1 MKNIGFTAAQSFENS
16 KNAEK
21 HPWKEK
27 YMKDAT
33 IFGKH
38 TFLPID
44 FGHTKNDNTI
54 VIGSS
59 GTGKTYSFVE
69 PNVLQCNANYVI
81 ADSKGTILSDIG
93 ASLKANGYD
102 IQVLNLIDLNH
113 SMTYNPLTYMKDEL
127 DVTQFAKQLVTSN
140 ADGIA
145 TSSNANGPFWDNS
158 AIAMIQA
165 IIFFVKEFLP
175 KSEQNMNSVTKIFEL
190 LDKNA
195 AEINKVL
202 FTLGIKNTNYNIKN
216 NVKKQDI
223 SDLLFEYARS
233 KNPESPAVRSWDK
246 ISDIRKADTT
256 WGGVWGEAG
265 AALAKYSMANV
276 QKLTASCQIDF
287 KKLLEPK
294 TAIFIL
300 YDDSNSSKNFISNS
314 FYSQLMSFLYSEAF
328 KLEDQKLPVKVRFFL
343 DDFKNIVIP
352 KFTDYL
358 ATARSRNLSICMML
372 QDEAQLNGKFGDNE
386 AFSVIGN
393 CNAYL
398 LTGTI
403 DLKMAQDAS
412 ARFNLPPEKIRRL
425 DEDAFLVDISGYTTK
440 TKRYD
445 YHNHPN
451 YVDEKLSI
459 YEMFKTPKA
468 PKNYAGLAA
477 CLELSPFV
485 TTKAIP
491 YWKQAQDLQHE
502 LNVVADKSNDLKKR
516 REAVNWIRATLP
528 RLAKDPKLDE
538 LTKIYR
544 YSPDNGGVSIGYD
557 PRQVGHFAVSFL
569 RKYPKPRKTKEI

>member
-1 MKNIGFTAAQSFENS
+1 MKNIGFTASQSFKNS

-21 HPWKEK
+21 HPWKK
-27 YMKDAT
+27 SYMKDAT

-44 FGHTKNDNTI
+44 FGHAKNDNTL
-54 VIGSS
+54 VVGSS

-93 ASLKANGYD
+93 ASLEANGYD
-102 IQVLNLIDLNH
+102 IQVLNLIDFDH
-113 SMTYNPLTYMKDEL
+113 SMTYNPLTYMNDEF
-127 DVTQFAKQLVTSN
+127 DVTNFAMQLVTSTG
-140 ADGIA
+140 DGTA
-145 TSSNANGPFWDNS
+145 TVSNANGPFWDNS
-158 AIAMIQA
+158 SSALIQA
-165 IIFFVKEFLP
+165 IIFFVKDFLP
-175 KSEQNMNSVTKIFEL
+175 ESEQNMNSVTKISEL
-190 LDKNA
+190 LDKKA
-195 AEINKVL
+195 IEINKIL
-202 FTLGIKNTNYNIKN
+202 SSLGIKNANYNIKVDAN
-216 NVKKQDI
+216 DKYI
-223 SDLLFEYARS
+223 GDLLFEYARS
-233 KNPESPAVRSWDK
+233 KNSDSLAVRKWDN
-246 ISDIRKADTT
+246 ISNIRKSDQT
-256 WGGVWGEAG
+256 WAGVIGEAG
-265 AALAKYSMANV
+265 AALAKYNMNGV
-276 QKLTASCQIDF
+276 QRLTSSCQIDF
-287 KKLLEPK
+287 KKLLKPK

-412 ARFNLPPEKIRRL
+412 ARFNLSPEKIRRL

-440 TKRYD
+440 TERYD

-451 YVDEKLSI
+451 YIDKKLSI
-459 YEMFKTPKA
+459 HKIFKTPQK
-468 PKNYAGLAA
+468 PKTYAGLAS
-477 CLELSPFV
+477 CLELSPSV

-491 YWKQAQDLQHE
+491 YWKQAQVLQHE
-502 LNVVADKSNDLKKR
+502 LNVVADKSNDLEKR
-516 REAVNWIRATLP
+516 QEAVSWIKTTLI
-528 RLAKDPKLDE
+528 RLARDPKLDE

-544 YSPDNGGVSIGYD
+544 YSPDNGSVSIGYD

-569 RKYPKPRKTKEI
+569 RRYPKPKKNKEI